1 MARLSATALR
11 ELATAIL
18 RAAGASDSNAAT
30 VASSLVLSNLH
41 GHDSHGIA
49 QLLSYVGQI
58 QKGNLDPK
66 AEPSILNERP
76 TAALID
82 GAWGFGQ
89 VAARYAADVLIQKV
103 RASGVAAV
111 GIQRCNHIGRLGEF
125 AEQAAN
131 DGVIAMITLCGGGRG
146 TSTTPYG
153 GAGKTLGTNPFAFG
167 IPANEFP
174 PVIVDFATTVVAG
187 GKIALAR
194 EKGESLPEGWLLD
207 RDGRPTRDPNDFGN
221 GGMLRT
227 MAEHKGFGLSMVAE
241 ALGGALTGATGFEEG
256 EKTRNCVFMWGIAT
270 DIFLPPGE
278 YARLEDR
285 SIAKIKATPPAPGF
299 ERVIVPGE
307 RGRLNAARN
316 ERDGIELPESTWQK
330 LVELAQRHGVSAT
343 ETSAES

>member
-1 MARLSATALR
+1 MARLSANDLR

-18 RAAGASDSNAAT
+18 RGAGASDAYAHS
-30 VASSLVLSNLH
+30 VANSLVLSNLH

-58 QKGNLDPK
+58 QTGGLDPR
-66 AEPSILNERP
+66 ASPSILYERP

-89 VAARYAADVLIQKV
+89 VAAAYATDVLVGKV

-111 GIQRCNHIGRLGEF
+111 GIQRCNHIGRLGEY
-125 AEQAAN
+125 AEQAATQ
-131 DGVIAMITLCGGGRG
+131 GVIAMITLCGGGRG

-167 IPANEFP
+167 LPAKEYP

-187 GKIALAR
+187 GKIALAW
-194 EKGESLPEGWLLD
+194 EKGERLPEGWLLD
-207 RDGRPTRDPNDFGN
+207 RDGRPTRNPQDFSN

-227 MAEHKGFGLSMVAE
+227 MAEYKGFGLSMVAE

-270 DIFLPPGE
+270 DIFLSPGE
-278 YARLEDR
+278 YERLEDR
-285 SIAKIKATPPAPGF
+285 SIEKIKATPPAPGF

-307 RGRLNAARN
+307 RGHLNAARQAR
-316 ERDGIELPESTWQK
+316 EGIELPESTWEK
-330 LVELAQRHGVSAT
+330 LVDLARHYAITPPTGCM
-343 ETSAES
+343 